1 VVTHVD
7 ERNHGLL
14 RSELQQLARGD
25 LAPFKVPRQI
35 QFVEALPRT
44 TTGKPRRFLLREGTW

>member
-1 VVTHVD
+1 
-7 ERNHGLL
+7 LL

-44 TTGKPRRFLLREGTW
+44 TTGKLRRFLLREGTW